1 MCPSP
6 CRDFSGKQDRGKK
19 KKKKKTFP
27 NEIYI
32 LAKRYARISK

>member
-6 CRDFSGKQDRGKK
+6 CRDYSGKQDRG
-19 KKKKKTFP
+19 KKKKTFP